1 MSSNT
6 RRIVTNAR
14 TVSYSSGGLNERFA
28 NLEKS
33 KKPTHNPAIQSK
45 SVFSRIKADSP
56 KPKSIQQR
64 LGKPVDTR
72 RKPAMAGRITKPN
85 KKPARQQPQK
95 KQQQKPKNDKKGTKQ
110 KKKPLSQE
118 DLDKSLDAYMMKDP
132 KTAQAKLDEEL
143 TTYMQE
149 AELEEETL

>member
-1 MSSNT
+1 MSHYEYMCT
-6 RRIVTNAR
+6 H
-14 TVSYSSGGLNERFA
+14 SYRFA

-33 KKPTHNPAIQSK
+33 KKPTHNPVIQSK

-72 RKPAMAGRITKPN
+72 RKPVMAGRITKPN
-85 KKPARQQPQK
+85 KKPVRQQQQPQK
-95 KQQQKPKNDKKGTKQ
+95 KQQQKPKNDKKGIKQ